1 MIGPANDGSRFA
13 GQTSD
18 PGHTHF
24 HNSCKVATFASV
36 PPSTATEVLDVLE
49 QFIGQMHCSTQNAG
63 LETLIDVDL
72 SFSQAKSLFVLSQSP
87 TPIPI
92 HELASSLRLS
102 VGATGRNVEQLVK
115 DGFVDRQEDEADRR
129 IKRISLTAA
138 GHDLIAGFRVHQRQ
152 NALEF
157 VQSLPQDDCE
167 RLLAA
172 LRPIIDR
179 FAAPPQSQ
187 PADQPGRPPAAV
199 PLSTSEQQEQLV

>member
-1 MIGPANDGSRFA
+1 MF
-13 GQTSD
+13 
-18 PGHTHF
+18 
-24 HNSCKVATFASV
+24 ATFASV
-36 PPSTATEVLDVLE
+36 PASTPTEVLDALE
-49 QFIGQMHCSTQNAG
+49 QFIGQIHCGAQNAG

-87 TPIPI
+87 TSIPI
-92 HELASSLRLS
+92 HELAESLRLS

-115 DGFVDRQEDEADRR
+115 HGFVDRQEDDADRR

-138 GHDLIAGFRVHQRQ
+138 GQDLIAGFRAHQRQ

-157 VQSLPQDDCE
+157 VQSLPQDDRD

-179 FAAPPQSQ
+179 FAARPVSPPRSPR
-187 PADQPGRPPAAV
+187 PAPVRRRA
-199 PLSTSEQQEQLV
+199 TSSRAQEQLV